1 MDRATRRG
9 AGELLAIVWD
19 MDGTLIDSATV
30 VPDAYIRAITRLGGP
45 TLTREAVIAAYGL
58 GPPAIMLAHL
68 LGRATTDAD
77 VQEYLACLRA
87 GAAAA
92 RPYPGIEA
100 TLEGLRGR
108 VEMGVFTGA
117 NHAGALILLDSA
129 GLTGHFTVVV
139 GGDEVEHQKPAPD
152 SVLRACRSLGVA
164 PASAAY
170 VGDSASD
177 LEAARSSGARAFAA
191 GWGHLYGPD
200 SPADLVLHRP
210 EELLALL
217 GVRDQPVADL
227 TQHLEH
233 GRACRRPVGARRQPG
248 QRLQLQLRSL
258 GGFDMVAAGGEEVRQ
273 PERNLP
279 RAILLTLIGVVGMY
293 LLVTLVALGSV
304 PASRLGASTAP
315 LAEAASAFGGAAA
328 RRLIVCCALLTTAAA
343 PGWSPGS
350 PGCWPA
356 WPSTRVVA
364 GASALGQRV
373 EQPVDQLGLGRENL
387 LAGGRHVEPLR
398 PVDLGELALAAG
410 ARRPLDGEGVAGD
423 RLGIEIAGSR
433 PGAEDL
439 AAPLPDRAQLQQVLV
454 PEPVAGLLLQFAQ
467 RGLQRVVALVVL
479 ALGDRPGAQVLLGP
493 ERATRVDQE
502 HLDVVPTA
510 PVQQDAGAHL
520 GHTDPL
526 P

>member
-58 GPPAIMLAHL
+58 GPPVIMLAHL

-87 GAAAA
+87 EAAAA

-117 NHAGALILLDSA
+117 NHAGALILLESA

-152 SVLRACRSLGVA
+152 GVLRACRSLGVA

-200 SPADLVLHRP
+200 SQADLVLHRP
-210 EELLALL
+210 EELLELL
-217 GVRDQPVADL
+217 GA
-227 TQHLEH
+227 
-233 GRACRRPVGARRQPG
+233 
-248 QRLQLQLRSL
+248 
-258 GGFDMVAAGGEEVRQ
+258 
-273 PERNLP
+273 
-279 RAILLTLIGVVGMY
+279 
-293 LLVTLVALGSV
+293 
-304 PASRLGASTAP
+304 
-315 LAEAASAFGGAAA
+315 
-328 RRLIVCCALLTTAAA
+328 
-343 PGWSPGS
+343 
-350 PGCWPA
+350 
-356 WPSTRVVA
+356 
-364 GASALGQRV
+364 
-373 EQPVDQLGLGRENL
+373 
-387 LAGGRHVEPLR
+387 
-398 PVDLGELALAAG
+398 
-410 ARRPLDGEGVAGD
+410 
-423 RLGIEIAGSR
+423 
-433 PGAEDL
+433 
-439 AAPLPDRAQLQQVLV
+439 
-454 PEPVAGLLLQFAQ
+454 
-467 RGLQRVVALVVL
+467 
-479 ALGDRPGAQVLLGP
+479 
-493 ERATRVDQE
+493 
-502 HLDVVPTA
+502 
-510 PVQQDAGAHL
+510 
-520 GHTDPL
+520 
-526 P
+526 